1 MRPGLALFVFITNIA
16 AIVSILGAR
25 GGAGRK
31 LAWVAGVVL
40 APIAGTVGWTLAGR
54 RARTDRRTARTRGAR
69 RHNDR

>member
-1 MRPGLALFVFITNIA
+1 MRPGLALFVLIINIA

-40 APIAGTVGWTLAGR
+40 APIAGAVGWALAGR
-54 RARTDRRTARTRGAR
+54 RAHGARRTRGTRGAR
-69 RHNDR
+69 RRND